1 MTSAGQK
8 RDDAAPGTG
17 DELERR
23 FPTAEDAEGDELRI
37 EITPNTALLA
47 GVTKMVESFAAN
59 NKVPEEQ
66 IFLLN
71 LAVDELLTNY
81 VEYSRKRVRH
91 PRMELTI
98 RVGNGKIVLTLL
110 DTGPPFN
117 PLDAP
122 DPDLTSG
129 IDERELGGLGLQ
141 DTGGED
147 RVPSP
152 RPVGRQAHPPTS
164 FGRMRGPSLSYVIA
178 ACTRWRKSAL
188 EVDPIPRRG

>member
-1 MTSAGQK
+1 MTSAGRK
-8 RDDAAPGTG
+8 DDDAAPVPG
-17 DELERR
+17 DELKRR
-23 FPTAEDAEGDELRI
+23 FPTADDAEGDELRI
-37 EITPNTALLA
+37 EITPNTKLLA

-59 NKVPEEQ
+59 NNVPEDQ

-98 RVGNGKIVLTLL
+98 RVGDGKIVLTLL

-129 IDERELGGLGLQ
+129 VEDRELGGLGLHLVRSYC
-141 DTGGED
+141 DRIEHRVIEGKNCVTLEHDLRPAAHGED
-147 RVPSP
+147 
-152 RPVGRQAHPPTS
+152 QEK
-164 FGRMRGPSLSYVIA
+164 RG
-178 ACTRWRKSAL
+178 
-188 EVDPIPRRG
+188 